1 MHKQS
6 INIVWLKRDLRL
18 SDHAPLYVAEHDD
31 LPYMMLY
38 VFDTEV
44 IAYPDTS
51 LRHLQFQYHSI
62 QAMNETLQSFDGE
75 ITVCHG
81 NTRQI
86 FEGLINEYDVKH
98 VFSHQESGIQL
109 TYEIDKNLKTLFT
122 EHDIEWYEFQ
132 RDGIQRGIKNRKN
145 WDKAWHAMMYSPIIE
160 NSYTNGKIQS
170 WKHDHS
176 LPQDLQTKLKSYPK
190 QFQPAGEKYARVYLQ
205 SFLSERIN
213 HYSRHIS
220 KPLQSRISCSRLS
233 AYLSWGN
240 ISIRQVNHALN
251 EHAGMVKH
259 VRNHANVQSRLKW
272 HCHFI
277 QKFETDCTYETRC
290 INRAFEHVW
299 SDKNEELI
307 DAWKRGM
314 TGYPLIDA
322 AMRCVIANGW
332 INFRLRAML
341 VSFLTHHLFQDWRHG
356 VYHLAQQFL
365 DYEPG
370 IHYTQFQMQ
379 AGCTGVNTI
388 RVYNP
393 VMNSQKHDPDAEFI
407 KQWCPELKALPL
419 HLIHEPWNITPLEE
433 IMYEFRLGEHYP
445 SPIVELAATRK
456 KVEKLWSLRK
466 TAESKEEGNTILERF
481 VRPQSSNHHRS
492 HRQ

>member
-1 MHKQS
+1 MTKQS

-18 SDHAPLYVAEHDD
+18 SDHAPLYVAEHDG
-31 LPYMMLY
+31 LPYLMLY
-38 VFDTEV
+38 VFDTDV

-62 QAMNETLQSFDGE
+62 QAMNATLKSYDGE
-75 ITVCHG
+75 ISVCHG
-81 NTRQI
+81 NTREI
-86 FEGLINEYDVKH
+86 FEGLINAFDVKH
-98 VFSHQESGIQL
+98 VFSYQETGIQL
-109 TYEIDKNLKTLFT
+109 TYDIDKSLKSLFT
-122 EHDIEWYEFQ
+122 EHDIDWYEFQ

-145 WDKAWHAMMYSPIIE
+145 WDKAWHVMMHSPIIE
-160 NSYTNGKIQS
+160 NQFTKGKITTWNHAYHIPKELLIMLEQ
-170 WKHDHS
+170 
-176 LPQDLQTKLKSYPK
+176 YPK
-190 QFQPAGEKYARVYLQ
+190 QYQPAGEKYARVYLH
-205 SFLSERIN
+205 SFLNERIN
-213 HYSRHIS
+213 NYSRHIS
-220 KPLQSRISCSRLS
+220 KPQQSRISCSRLS
-233 AYLSWGN
+233 PYLAWGN
-240 ISIRQVNHALN
+240 ITIRQVNHALN
-251 EHAGMVKH
+251 EHAGKVKH

-277 QKFETDCTYETRC
+277 QKFETDCSYETRC

-299 SDKNEELI
+299 CDKNEELI
-307 DAWKRGM
+307 DAWKQGK

-322 AMRCVIANGW
+322 AMRCVMSTGW

-341 VSFLTHHLFQDWRHG
+341 VSFLTHHLFQDWRQG

-393 VMNSQKHDPDAEFI
+393 ITNSHKHDPDAEFI

-419 HLIHEPWNITPLEE
+419 HLIHEPWNITPMEE
-433 IMYEFRLGEHYP
+433 MMYEFRLGEQYP
-445 SPIVELAATRK
+445 MPIVQLDDTRVK
-456 KVEKLWSLRK
+456 TEQLWKLRK
-466 TAESKEEGNTILERF
+466 TDQSKQEGQKIVKKF
-481 VRPQSSNHHRS
+481 VRPKA
-492 HRQ
+492 